1 MKINI
6 PLQEKVLFSAQKKK
20 KPTSPAKRKFPRNHP
35 LTTWPLHC
43 QKTLALGATR
53 NLPGSWQQLCQFYTS
68 EPNFKGAPPN
78 SSRRRW
84 EAPSDQPPRPGARPC
99 GRPPLPQPPA
109 PPPRTRGPNDRPQ
122 PPARRPG
129 ARAAPARGSRFPWL
143 PGLPHKNRVHR
154 EEPSPRLKIGYK
166 GVGLMM
172 AP

>member
-20 KPTSPAKRKFPRNHP
+20 KKNPTSPAKRKFPRNHP

-84 EAPSDQPPRPGARPC
+84 EAPSDQPPRPGARPAAA
-99 GRPPLPQPPA
+99 RPSPS
-109 PPPRTRGPNDRPQ
+109 R
-122 PPARRPG
+122 RRPRPG
-129 ARAAPARGSRFPWL
+129 RAAPTTVRSPPHAGRGLGPRPPGGAASHGCLGFHTKIACIERSRL
-143 PGLPHKNRVHR
+143 LG
-154 EEPSPRLKIGYK
+154 
-166 GVGLMM
+166 
-172 AP
+172 